1 MRIAGSSPRA
11 WGTRESPRLSR
22 RCVRFIPTGVGNTAP
37 RRPRPSRATVHP
49 HGRGEH
55 AITASRTQR
64 PNGSSPRAWGTQP
77 APPIFFDIHRFIP
90 TGVGNTKCMAEF
102 AQCVAVHPHGRGE
115 HGYSKVRKL
124 ADYGSSPR
132 AWGTH
137 RKCGDRHQISPV
149 HPHGR
154 GEHAST
160 ALALPIRGGSSPRAW
175 GTQRQ
180 GTRRDSRRRFIPTG
194 VGNTSTGLA
203 CGVRAA
209 VHPHGRGEHPGIRL
223 KRPRRV
229 GSSPRAW
236 GTRPQATAQRSSI
249 RFIPTG
255 VGNTYRT
262 RRQFRRKPVH
272 PHGRGEHRKRLR
284 ITRATGGSS
293 PRAWGTH
300 VDYRSDHLHRRFIPT
315 GVGNTDHARIG

>member
-1 MRIAGSSPRA
+1 MR
-11 WGTRESPRLSR
+11 T
-22 RCVRFIPTGVGNTAP
+22 
-37 RRPRPSRATVHP
+37 
-49 HGRGEH
+49 
-55 AITASRTQR
+55 
-64 PNGSSPRAWGTQP
+64 
-77 APPIFFDIHRFIP
+77 
-90 TGVGNTKCMAEF
+90 
-102 AQCVAVHPHGRGE
+102 VHPHGRGE
-115 HGYSKVRKL
+115 HGYSTVRKL

-132 AWGTH
+132 AWRTH

-149 HPHGR
+149 HP
-154 GEHAST
+154 
-160 ALALPIRGGSSPRAW
+160 PRAW
-175 GTQRQ
+175 GTREH
-180 GTRRDSRRRFIPTG
+180 GPGIAYTWRFIPTG
-194 VGNTSTGLA
+194 VGNTAPRNSAGFSQ
-203 CGVRAA
+203 A
-209 VHPHGRGEHPGIRL
+209 VHPHGRGEHIHRIGL
-223 KRPRRV
+223 RRACG

-249 RFIPTG
+249 RFISTG

-315 GVGNTDHARIG
+315 GVGNTHELAGDAISQAVHPHGRGEHSPHLRPGS